1 MQLNNTSQYA
11 VRILN
16 HIANND
22 DKALLNAKDISQTL
36 SIPYKFLSKIMTELV
51 KSNFIVS
58 IRGRDGGYR
67 LARAASEI
75 TIMDVLNQFNEFIH
89 QESCVLGIG
98 NCDGTK
104 KCSMHDQWVQ
114 PKALMKKMFEET
126 TLKNLEGSDF
136 KI

>member
-11 VRILN
+11 IRILN

-22 DKALLNAKDISQTL
+22 EKSLLNAKEISQTL

-51 KSNFIVS
+51 KSSFIVS
-58 IRGRDGGYR
+58 IRGREGGYR
-67 LARAASEI
+67 LARSASEI
-75 TIMDVLNQFNEFIH
+75 TVMDVLNQFNEFVH
-89 QESCVLGIG
+89 QDLCVLGIG
-98 NCDGTK
+98 NCDGKK
-104 KCSMHDQWVQ
+104 KCSMHDQWVK
-114 PKALMKKMFEET
+114 PKVLMKKMFEET